1 MTDVTAVTVFTVV
14 PATLLAVGG
23 GVSAWRTV
31 KSGERRLFLLVGV
44 LVLMLAHQLL
54 EARTVVLGGPPVGGL
69 SEVIETG
76 ANTLT
81 TVAVYYGTTVFE
93 RERTLSDRLRESER
107 RYRALTERSP
117 VPILVHT
124 DERIRYAN
132 GAAADLFGARDPDEL
147 VDRPVGDILRP
158 EDEQRI
164 ADRIETVLDGEEISV
179 ADERV
184 VGLDGR
190 ERDVLV
196 SGGRVEYEG
205 DPAVQLVFRD
215 VTQERTYR
223 RKYEQTESRLR
234 VTIESSN
241 DAMFLIDQ
249 EADEIIDANESAAS
263 LLRYERPEL
272 IGLSPFA
279 IHPHER
285 VRFDE
290 FLERVHR
297 EDGVVT
303 DDLSC
308 LRRDGVEVPVEVSAS
323 PVEVEGRECVLA
335 MVRDITERERRR
347 RQVSVLSRLLRHN
360 LRNDMNVVIGQA
372 EFVESETD
380 DERVRDAVR
389 KIQTKASDLVDLSQR
404 VRDLQALIQKSGTED
419 EEVTVRP
426 LVEAVVS
433 EARAGY
439 PAADITVD
447 VPDETVVYATRQTL
461 AWAVSN
467 LVENAVEHNDAEN
480 PSVTVSAEFAEE
492 RRGEWVALTVSDDGP
507 GIPEFERS
515 VATDAHEQTDLAHAT
530 GIGLWIVGQVVE
542 AFDGSIA
549 FADGGDG
556 SEVTLYLQGTVD
568 AGAVAT

>member
-1 MTDVTAVTVFTVV
+1 
-14 PATLLAVGG
+14 
-23 GVSAWRTV
+23 
-31 KSGERRLFLLVGV
+31 
-44 LVLMLAHQLL
+44 
-54 EARTVVLGGPPVGGL
+54 
-69 SEVIETG
+69 
-76 ANTLT
+76 
-81 TVAVYYGTTVFE
+81 
-93 RERTLSDRLRESER
+93 
-107 RYRALTERSP
+107 
-117 VPILVHT
+117 
-124 DERIRYAN
+124 
-132 GAAADLFGARDPDEL
+132 
-147 VDRPVGDILRP
+147 
-158 EDEQRI
+158 
-164 ADRIETVLDGEEISV
+164 
-179 ADERV
+179 
-184 VGLDGR
+184 
-190 ERDVLV
+190 
-196 SGGRVEYEG
+196 
-205 DPAVQLVFRD
+205 
-215 VTQERTYR
+215 
-223 RKYEQTESRLR
+223 
-234 VTIESSN
+234 
-241 DAMFLIDQ
+241 
-249 EADEIIDANESAAS
+249 
-263 LLRYERPEL
+263 
-272 IGLSPFA
+272 
-279 IHPHER
+279 
-285 VRFDE
+285 
-290 FLERVHR
+290 
-297 EDGVVT
+297 
-303 DDLSC
+303 
-308 LRRDGVEVPVEVSAS
+308 
-323 PVEVEGRECVLA
+323 
-335 MVRDITERERRR
+335 MVRDITERKRRR

-480 PSVTVSAEFAEE
+480 PSVTVSAELAEE